1 MAQPSNLKILALVE
15 ATTINAVARNVLD
28 FQSGA
33 CELHETDPDFPTV
46 EVSIVTFDRP
56 VAGPASENEFIAAAR
71 ARGMR
76 VDVINERGRFDRRI
90 VPALRRLVD
99 EIKPDVVVTH
109 SVKSH
114 FVMFRSRLWLQVPW
128 VAYHH
133 GYTATDLKMRF
144 YNLFDRRSLP
154 RADRVLTVCK
164 AFANDLAQQKG
175 LARSRISVL
184 HNSIRPVPRATKA
197 EALALREQLGITIG
211 DRIILSVG
219 RLSKE
224 KAQADLIRAFA
235 RLRDTNPDL
244 QAKLVIVGEGPERAK
259 LEAETNSTGVADRV
273 IFTGQVSNVRPY
285 YAITDVL
292 ANVSHSEGS
301 PYVLLEAMAAGV
313 PIVATAV
320 GGVPEMLS
328 DGESATLVPP
338 GDSAAMA
345 AAMGR
350 LLKDEDLSR
359 RLVTNASDLAAN
371 RFSPETYVRSL
382 VNIYS
387 DIRRQ

>member
-28 FQSGA
+28 FQSSA

-164 AFANDLAQQKG
+164 AFADDLAQQKG
-175 LARSRISVL
+175 LARNRISVL
-184 HNSIRPVPRATKA
+184 HNSIRPAPRAPKA

-359 RLVTNASDLAAN
+359 RFVTNASDLAAN